1 MYVCICNAFTEKQVV
16 RVLSGGA
23 LSPAGVYRHLGCTP
37 QCGKCIPSVRSRRQR
52 QMLRRNAVAG
62 RDHKFS
68 ARYPSIRFRKVSAVQ
83 SISAAIEPIAVYCGA
98 CSP

>member
-37 QCGKCIPSVRSRRQR
+37 QCGKCIPSVRSMVKQ
-52 QMLRRNAVAG
+52 
-62 RDHKFS
+62 
-68 ARYPSIRFRKVSAVQ
+68 YTVSD
-83 SISAAIEPIAVYCGA
+83 ISTPRSLPC
-98 CSP
+98 